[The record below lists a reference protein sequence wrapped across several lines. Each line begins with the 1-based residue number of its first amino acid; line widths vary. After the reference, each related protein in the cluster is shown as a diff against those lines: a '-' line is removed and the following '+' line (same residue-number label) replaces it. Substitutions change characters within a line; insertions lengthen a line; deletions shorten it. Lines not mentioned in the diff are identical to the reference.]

1 MYTWERERERERGT
15 CCSWPEKGKG
25 CMVAESTSP
34 AGRGTAG
41 LLFMNGMPPPL
52 SGANAGAAASRGR
65 NGQGNG
71 GDDIDD
77 TSPTEE
83 GADAAT

>member
-1 MYTWERERERERGT
+1 
-15 CCSWPEKGKG
+15 
-25 CMVAESTSP
+25 
-34 AGRGTAG
+34 
-41 LLFMNGMPPPL
+41 MNGMPPPL

-83 GADAAT
+83 GADAATWESSRGIVEACGGDGAAEVTIMPSFWEARHALMEPSLKLK